1 MSAVSRLRIFRSLD
15 EAREGFAPSAVT
27 IGNFDGVHAGHREL
41 MRRTAAMAQRLGVK
55 PSALTFHPHPAT
67 VVAPERVPRLLST
80 PDERCALMAAEGIE
94 QVLIMPFDDT
104 IAHLS
109 PEEFFREVLA
119 VTLGAKSVIVGENF
133 RFGHLQSGSVADLRR
148 LAEQAGIAADIVP
161 LLQCRGVRVSS
172 SEIRRLLAEGNV
184 SRANRLLERPYSIAG
199 NVVAGAGRGAREVV
213 PTLNLETQ
221 SLEDSTSALP
231 QSGVYVTRTEDLDA
245 DRRWNSITNIGYRP
259 TFDGK
264 HLTIET
270 YLLGPLGS
278 TSPKRIRVEF
288 LRRLRPEK
296 RFGSAAELRAQIAED
311 VAKARAFFARQEK
324 FRPALLSRPALRR
337 TSAETPR

>member
-1 MSAVSRLRIFRSLD
+1 MSRLRIFRSLD
-15 EAREGFAPSAVT
+15 EARQGFAPSAVT

-41 MRRTAAMAQRLGVK
+41 MRRTVLLARQLEVK

-67 VVAPERVPRLLST
+67 VVAPERVPRLLSA

-104 IAHLS
+104 IARLS
-109 PEEFFREVLA
+109 PDEFFREVLA
-119 VTLGAKSVIVGENF
+119 GALGARAVIVGENF

-148 LAEQAGIAADIVP
+148 LAGEAGAAAEIVP
-161 LLQCRGVRVSS
+161 LLKRRGVKVSS
-172 SEIRRLLAEGNV
+172 SEIRRLLEEGNV

-199 NVVAGAGRGAREVV
+199 NVVPGAGRGAREVV

-221 SLEDSTSALP
+221 SLDDSASALP

-245 DRRWNSITNIGYRP
+245 DRRWNSITNVGYRP
-259 TFDGK
+259 TFDGR

-270 YLLGPLGS
+270 YLLSSLEPP
-278 TSPKRIRVEF
+278 SPKRIRVEF
-288 LRRLRPEK
+288 LRRLRPEM
-296 RFGSAAELRAQIAED
+296 RFASAAALRAQIAAD
-311 VAKARAFFARQEK
+311 VEKAQSFFARLEK
-324 FRPALLSRPALRR
+324 FRPALLSRPAPRR
-337 TSAETPR
+337 TSAEIPR